1 MGFID
6 ESKRQT
12 ARVVRLYDPRTWR
25 EKGWLWTSGLMLLTW
40 MVIVLVL
47 GMYWSR
53 EPAPFEVAA
62 NTLAR
67 AEALGVEPVTGF
79 STTATVIRIAD
90 TLLDKPGGYLSN
102 DLMPPGLYLDNIPNW
117 EFGVLTGLRDVARSL
132 RNDFSR
138 SQSQSREDPD
148 LVIAQPQ
155 FNYDSESW
163 MLPSTE
169 AEYRKGLQALERYL
183 VRLSDPGQMD
193 AQFFARADNLRA
205 YLAEVER
212 RLGSYTQRLSASVGS
227 VRYDL
232 ALAADPAA
240 GQVASTPIQG
250 HFQTPWLELD
260 DVFYEAR
267 GYTWALLHILQAIE
281 VDFAKVLSDKNAA
294 VSLRQIV
301 RELDGAQQRLWSP
314 MVLNGSGFGVMANHS
329 LVMSSY
335 VSRAHSAVTDLRDL
349 LGQG

>member
-12 ARVVRLYDPRTWR
+12 VRVVKLYDPRTWR
-25 EKGWLWTSGLMLLTW
+25 EKGWLWTTGLMLATYLI
-40 MVIVLVL
+40 IVLVL

-53 EPAPFEVAA
+53 EPAAFSVSA

-67 AEALGVEPVTGF
+67 AQALGVEPVIGF
-79 STTATVIRIAD
+79 STTATVLRVASI
-90 TLLDKPGGYLSN
+90 LLDKPGGYLSN
-102 DLMPPGLYLDNIPNW
+102 DLTPPGLYLDNIPNW
-117 EFGVLTGLRDVARSL
+117 EFGVLTAVRDVARSL

-148 LVIAQPQ
+148 LVVTQPQ

-169 AEYRKGLQALERYL
+169 SEYRKGQQALERYL
-183 VRLSDPGQMD
+183 ARLADPAQVD

-205 YLAEVER
+205 FLAEAER
-212 RLGSYTQRLSASVGS
+212 RLGSYTQRLSASVGN

-232 ALAADPAA
+232 SLAGDPAA
-240 GQVASTPIQG
+240 EQATPVPIEG
-250 HFQTPWLELD
+250 YYKTPWLELD

-301 RELDGAQQRLWSP
+301 RELEGTQQRLWSP
-314 MVLNGSGFGVMANHS
+314 MVLNGSGFAMMANHS